1 MARAVGMTANCAERS
16 ARKDARARVATRW
29 GAVSALVLL
38 GLSIA
43 PAWAAA
49 QALQTVDIAE
59 LSTAGDHL
67 RRVHGS
73 VGDGSRGVPVAGGG
87 DVDGDG
93 FVDYAMASMQA
104 SVLGRAVAGE
114 VYLVFGDGTVSGSLD
129 TAPFQADVLKIAGAG
144 PSETAGSVLWMD
156 DVTGD
161 GLADLLVARQ
171 NYTHTPDDP
180 DRTGAGALTILVGGG
195 AVRSFAETAAGLS
208 EHLDLAAPPPATLA
222 LATFVG
228 AAAFDRLG
236 IWVRTGDVTGDG
248 VADIAVGA
256 DQASDLGVSHHG
268 AVYLIRGGAQLAAT
282 QTIDL
287 AEFGAGALDGH
298 VARVDQPSGSG
309 HFHFGGTCQIAD
321 LDGNGRAELL
331 AAAALNRAS
340 AGILAHMAPSGSAH
354 ASGGS
359 PDGTVYVGWDDNF
372 TAIPWP
378 TGYRF
383 SIDAAPGSQSV
394 IDGGACNI
402 SFGEELLGGLDYDHD
417 DAPDL
422 FVGDLAGDCSGQ
434 GRAFSGVGHVL
445 YGASS
450 LKGLV
455 FDLDAPPPSLVTA
468 TFLGGAAGHI
478 AADTAAHGDFDGD
491 GRDDL
496 ASCSPRASPLGRI
509 WAGTVHVFFG
519 RPGPWPAT
527 VDLAPG
533 LPRPPGLRSADVHG
547 AEGTVGA
554 DAGDT
559 LCYSAAAGHVDGD
572 GRIDLI
578 INEMLGDGL
587 LPAAEDTG
595 NLIVLSGAIFAPNPV
610 PGLRPAGAALACALI
625 LASGVAAVARR
636 GRCASS
642 GATR

>member
-1 MARAVGMTANCAERS
+1 MQGLR
-16 ARKDARARVATRW
+16 
-29 GAVSALVLL
+29 AVSALVLL
-38 GLSIA
+38 GISIA
-43 PAWAAA
+43 PGWAAA
-49 QALQTVDIAE
+49 QTLQTVDLAE
-59 LSTAGDHL
+59 LSTGAHL

-87 DVDGDG
+87 DLDGDG
-93 FVDYAMASMQA
+93 SVDSAMASMQA
-104 SVLGRAVAGE
+104 TALGRAVAGE

-129 TAPFQADVLKIAGAG
+129 TAPFQADILKIAGAG
-144 PSETAGSVLWMD
+144 PSETAGSALWMD

-161 GLADLLVARQ
+161 GLADLLIARQ
-171 NYTHTPDDP
+171 NYTHTLADP
-180 DRTGAGALTILVGGG
+180 DRTGAGALTILVGGA

-256 DQASDLGVSHHG
+256 DQASDLGPSHHG
-268 AVYLIRGGAQLAAT
+268 AVYLIRGGAHLAAT
-282 QTIDL
+282 QTVDL

-298 VARVDQPSGSG
+298 VARVDPPAASG

-340 AGILAHMAPSGSAH
+340 AAIPAHLAPNGSAH
-354 ASGGS
+354 ATGGT
-359 PDGTVYVGWDDNF
+359 PDGTVYVAWDDNF
-372 TAIPWP
+372 TAMPWP

-383 SIDAAPGSQSV
+383 AIDAAPGGRSI
-394 IDGGACNI
+394 IDGGNCNI
-402 SFGEELLGGLDYDHD
+402 SFGEELVGGLDYDDD

-434 GRAFSGVGHVL
+434 GRSFSGVGHVL
-445 YGASS
+445 YAAGS

-455 FDLDAPPPSLVTA
+455 FDMGAPPGSLVTA
-468 TFLGGAAGHI
+468 TFLGGAAGDI
-478 AADTAAHGDFDGD
+478 AADTAAQGDFDGD

-496 ASCSPRASPLGRI
+496 ASCSPRASPLGRV

-519 RPGPWPAT
+519 RAGPWPAT
-527 VDLAPG
+527 VDLLPG

-547 AEGTVGA
+547 AEGTVGT

-559 LCYSAAAGHVDGD
+559 LCYSAAAGQVDGD
-572 GRIDLI
+572 GRVDLI
-578 INEMLGDGL
+578 LNEMLGDGL

-595 NLIVLSGAIFAPNPV
+595 NLIVLGGAIFAPSPV
-610 PGLRPAGAALACALI
+610 PGLGPAGAALAISLI
-625 LASGVAAVARR
+625 LVSGVAAARR
-636 GRCASS
+636 RSS
-642 GATR
+642 ETPRA

>member
-1 MARAVGMTANCAERS
+1 MQGFR
-16 ARKDARARVATRW
+16 
-29 GAVSALVLL
+29 AVSALMLV

-43 PAWAAA
+43 PGWVEA
-49 QALQTVDIAE
+49 QDQIVDLAL
-59 LSTAGDHL
+59 LSTADNL
-67 RRVHGS
+67 RRVYGS
-73 VGDGSRGVPVAGGG
+73 AGDGSRGVPVAGGG

-93 FVDYAMASMQA
+93 SVDYAMASMQA
-104 SVLGRAVAGE
+104 TVLGRVIAGE
-114 VYLVFGDGTVSGSLD
+114 VYLVFGDGTVSGVLD
-129 TAPFQADVLKIAGAG
+129 TAPFQPEILKIAGAG

-161 GLADLLVARQ
+161 GLADLLIGRQ
-171 NYTHTPDDP
+171 NYTHTSDDP

-195 AVRSFAETAAGLS
+195 AVRSFAEIAAGLS

-222 LATFVG
+222 MATFVG
-228 AAAFDRLG
+228 ANAFDRLG

-256 DQASDLGVSHHG
+256 DQASDLGASHHG
-268 AVYLIRGGAQLAAT
+268 AVYLIRGGAHLAAT

-298 VARVDQPSGSG
+298 VARVDPPGASS
-309 HFHFGGTCQIAD
+309 HLHFGGTCQIAD
-321 LDGNGRAELL
+321 LDGNGRAELI

-340 AGILAHMAPSGSAH
+340 AAILAHLAPTGSAH
-354 ASGGS
+354 ATGGS
-359 PDGTVYVGWDDNF
+359 PDGTVTVGWDDNF
-372 TAIPWP
+372 AAMPWP

-383 SIDAAPGSQSV
+383 AIDAAPGGRSI

-422 FVGDLAGDCSGQ
+422 FVGDLVGDCSGQ

-445 YGASS
+445 YDAGS
-450 LKGLV
+450 LKGQV

-496 ASCSPRASPLGRI
+496 ASCSPRAAPLGRV

-519 RPGPWPAT
+519 RSGPWPAT

-547 AEGTVGA
+547 AEGTLGA

-559 LCYSAAAGHVDGD
+559 LCYSAAAGDVDGD
-572 GRIDLI
+572 GRTDLI
-578 INEMLGDGL
+578 LNEMLGDGL

-595 NLIVLSGAIFAPNPV
+595 NLILLGGAVFAPNPV
-610 PGLRPAGAALACALI
+610 PSLRPAGAALAISLI
-625 LASGVAAVARR
+625 LALGLAAARR
-636 GRCASS
+636 GRS
-642 GATR
+642 GATT